1 MKDKSKILS
10 IIFSV
15 VAGALIVAIVVGTI
29 LVCLGMR
36 RRTYGHMR
44 YGDIVYARPDF
55 GELDEAFD
63 EAIDEAGSGSRM
75 SAVSAMN
82 NATTL
87 FNELIGALQY
97 ASIEY
102 QKDFTDARWSEE
114 YKAVYEQYDKSY
126 VDYCEMMYTALEGPN
141 GSAIFSGYSD
151 AEKQEIRDAYE
162 SVTGTGNYVEYRN
175 AIREITAEYNA
186 LGSGSGTSVF
196 EKKETARDYATKA
209 GDMLL
214 EMAQLY
220 NDMYPSGY
228 AEEAYRA
235 FGREYTPEDAEV
247 MRDYVKEY
255 LGGYVKELYDSLG
268 DEGIYIYNRVSLN
281 DDLSDSDVVKNYLA
295 DVCSSTATD
304 GIGEDMQGYLTEAYD
319 FMREYDLYYRS
330 TSTKGSTGAFTTYL
344 SMYEMPYL
352 FQYVNG
358 SLTETSTFVHEFGH
372 FSSYYINGSYG
383 GVDLDIAE
391 VQSQALEFM
400 FIDRYD
406 ELYAGYT
413 ATVNGTRYDGSDIAE
428 TAAKGDLMNSLLFGV
443 VMGCVMDE
451 LQYDVYTNI
460 SAYDG
465 GADVTEKFVSVLAEY
480 GLDEE
485 FTARMSA
492 DLGYEYDYFNYWWAA
507 VSHTFEQ
514 PFYYIS
520 YAMSAV
526 PALTIYVDSV
536 SDFTSAA
543 REYNY
548 IQYYGDGSYSFE
560 DLLSLA
566 GVSSPFAESTYEA
579 LSSYFTVI
587 SEGA

>member
-1 MKDKSKILS
+1 
-10 IIFSV
+10 
-15 VAGALIVAIVVGTI
+15 
-29 LVCLGMR
+29 
-36 RRTYGHMR
+36 
-44 YGDIVYARPDF
+44 
-55 GELDEAFD
+55 
-63 EAIDEAGSGSRM
+63 
-75 SAVSAMN
+75 
-82 NATTL
+82 
-87 FNELIGALQY
+87 
-97 ASIEY
+97 
-102 QKDFTDARWSEE
+102 
-114 YKAVYEQYDKSY
+114 
-126 VDYCEMMYTALEGPN
+126 
-141 GSAIFSGYSD
+141 
-151 AEKQEIRDAYE
+151 
-162 SVTGTGNYVEYRN
+162 
-175 AIREITAEYNA
+175 
-186 LGSGSGTSVF
+186 
-196 EKKETARDYATKA
+196 
-209 GDMLL
+209 
-214 EMAQLY
+214 
-220 NDMYPSGY
+220 
-228 AEEAYRA
+228 
-235 FGREYTPEDAEV
+235 
-247 MRDYVKEY
+247 
-255 LGGYVKELYDSLG
+255 
-268 DEGIYIYNRVSLN
+268 
-281 DDLSDSDVVKNYLA
+281 
-295 DVCSSTATD
+295 
-304 GIGEDMQGYLTEAYD
+304 
-319 FMREYDLYYRS
+319 
-330 TSTKGSTGAFTTYL
+330 
-344 SMYEMPYL
+344 
-352 FQYVNG
+352 
-358 SLTETSTFVHEFGH
+358 
-372 FSSYYINGSYG
+372 
-383 GVDLDIAE
+383 
-391 VQSQALEFM
+391 M

-492 DLGYEYDYFNYWWAA
+492 DLGYGYDYFNYWWAA

-579 LSSYFTVI
+579 LSAYFTVI